1 MGLEPTVTQEEVNI
15 TVPSETTGN
24 TVVAAEFVLNRNSRL
39 QATLKE
45 QVILPVGTT
54 VQVWFNGFRNNDR
67 QPVAELKVMYP
78 NQIMGRDRSTK
89 ITGLWER
96 FLKRNQD

>member
-1 MGLEPTVTQEEVNI
+1 MATVTQEEVNTI
-15 TVPSETTGN
+15 VPSTTIEY
-24 TVVAAEFVLNRNSRL
+24 TVAGEFVLNRNSRL

-45 QVILPVGTT
+45 QVILPAGTT

>member
-1 MGLEPTVTQEEVNI
+1 MTQAEVNNI
-15 TVPSETTGN
+15 VTTETPVFT
-24 TVVAAEFVLNRNSRL
+24 APAEFVLNKGSRL

-45 QVILPVGTT
+45 EVILPVGTT
-54 VQVWFNGFRNNDR
+54 VQVWFNGYRTNDR

-78 NQIMGRDRSTK
+78 TQTMGKDRSTK

>member
-1 MGLEPTVTQEEVNI
+1 MATVTQEEVNI
-15 TVPSETTGN
+15 TVPSGTTGN
-24 TVVAAEFVLNRNSRL
+24 TVVPAEFVLNRDSRL

-45 QVILPVGTT
+45 QVILPAGTT

-78 NQIMGRDRSTK
+78 SQVMGRDRSTK